1 MPGSGITASRVCPG
15 YTFVWRPLGAAFA
28 STRAAGYTRGFEM
41 KEPFRESMARLEEE
55 HWWFRA
61 RRTILD
67 RAVDRF
73 VGRTGLALTV
83 GVGATREAEMLARR
97 SRLVA
102 IDRAPIDEN
111 CTSFAL
117 ATRADALALPF
128 ADEVFDA
135 VFIFDVLEHIDDD
148 ARVLAEIRRVL
159 RPGAKLL
166 ITVPAFMFLF
176 GLQDVV
182 SEHKRRYRRRGLAD
196 LLRRS
201 GFEVDYNT
209 YFNTLLFPP
218 IAAVRLLRRVFP
230 KSDADAEAGSS
241 DFDLRLPGPVEKILE
256 SVFSAERRAIGAA
269 SLPFGISILCAARR
283 SSSPR

>member
-1 MPGSGITASRVCPG
+1 V
-15 YTFVWRPLGAAFA
+15 AFA
-28 STRAAGYTRGFEM
+28 GIPLDTYPTLALDEPTGYTRGFEM

-61 RRTILD
+61 RREILD
-67 RAVDRF
+67 RAVERF
-73 VGRTGLALTV
+73 VGETGLALTV

-102 IDRAPIDEN
+102 IDRAPIN
-111 CTSFAL
+111 PRCTSFAL

-135 VFIFDVLEHIDDD
+135 VFIFDVLEHIEDEG
-148 ARVLAEIRRVL
+148 RVLGEIRRVL

-166 ITVPAFMFLF
+166 MTVPAFMFLF
-176 GLQDVV
+176 GLQDEV
-182 SEHKRRYRRRGLAD
+182 SEHKRRYRRRPLAE

-230 KSDADAEAGSS
+230 KNGANPETGSS
-241 DFDLRLPGPVEKILE
+241 DFDLRLPGAIEKILE
-256 SVFSAERRAIGAA
+256 SLFSAERHAIGVAT
-269 SLPFGISILCAARR
+269 LPFGISILCAARR
-283 SSSPR
+283 ASY

>member
-1 MPGSGITASRVCPG
+1 
-15 YTFVWRPLGAAFA
+15 
-28 STRAAGYTRGFEM
+28 M
-41 KEPFRESMARLEEE
+41 KERFRESMARLEEE

-61 RRTILD
+61 RRDILD
-67 RAVDRF
+67 RAVERL
-73 VGRTGLALTV
+73 VGTTGLALTV

-102 IDRAPIDEN
+102 IDRAPITPD
-111 CTSFAL
+111 CASFAL
-117 ATRADALALPF
+117 ATRADAVALPF
-128 ADEVFDA
+128 SDEVFDA
-135 VFIFDVLEHIDDD
+135 VFIFDVLEHIEDD

-166 ITVPAFMFLF
+166 LTVPAFMFLF

-182 SEHKRRYRRRGLAD
+182 SEHKRRYRRTGLAD

-201 GFEVDYNT
+201 GFDVDYNT

-230 KSDADAEAGSS
+230 GRTGDAEGGSS
-241 DFDLRLPGPVEKILE
+241 DFDLRLPGSVEKVLE
-256 SVFSAERRAIGAA
+256 SLFSAERHAIGATT
-269 SLPFGISILCAARR
+269 LPFGISILCAARR
-283 SSSPR
+283 APSGS